1 MSTLTRREFIR
12 RSLILSA
19 GASPTS
25 SQDTA
30 LANYIGLAEG
40 HIHFAGEHAS
50 NDRGWMQGA
59 LVSGL
64 RAATEINNSN

>member
-1 MSTLTRREFIR
+1 V
-12 RSLILSA
+12 
-19 GASPTS
+19 ASPTS